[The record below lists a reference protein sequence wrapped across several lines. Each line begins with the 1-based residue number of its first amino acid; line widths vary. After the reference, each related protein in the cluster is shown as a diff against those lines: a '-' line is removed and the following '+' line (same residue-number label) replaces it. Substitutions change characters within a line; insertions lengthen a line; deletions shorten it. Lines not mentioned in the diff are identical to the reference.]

1 MDRWRLCLGTGLLLV
16 STSLSAFESDVHYGL
31 TEWLA
36 LQAGFDE
43 RAATTIA
50 TGDERSDSG
59 DMQYIELIFAYACI
73 GKDDLGSRHAGQY
86 HYPSA
91 GTVPGAPAQ
100 RAVSPGS
107 DAAREAARAVARIP
121 EGQANYMLLRLGE
134 ALHIL
139 QDSWSHQGVPDV
151 AQPAPAVFT
160 CDDTRA
166 WGHPKARGGWNSH
179 RADLTMHWPD
189 DTVAMA
195 KATYDILMQYPA
207 LTDTKRTARD
217 WNEIRPL
224 LDGFI
229 SASTKAE
236 KRRWFLA
243 RGIRDVSFLEGISL
257 TDGAEPFVLKWPGRK
272 LPPLATPQS
281 RQHDVEAE
289 LLEFYNRFFA
299 QWVATNDFEALAS
312 EFGDDLGRRNAKEAN
327 RSSVAASKAE
337 LVARLK
343 DTNIAFLPVDEFAA
357 RLDAA
362 VEARN
367 QLATHAIGISAAHV
381 VTFQKNL
388 VAATDAHQSVTKT
401 VEASSVVTGAE
412 EGKYA
417 QAEYSRVKN
426 TRHPIGQRLHNF
438 RLQILD
444 FRLSIPSLSPSRPC
458 RL

>member
-1 MDRWRLCLGTGLLLV
+1 MDRWRLCLVTGLLLV
-16 STSLSAFESDVHYGL
+16 STSSSAFESDVHYGL

-43 RAATTIA
+43 RAAKTIA
-50 TGDERSDSG
+50 TGDQRSDSG

-91 GTVPGAPAQ
+91 GTVPGAPAV

-107 DAAREAARAVARIP
+107 DAAREAARAVTKIP

-139 QDSWSHQGVPDV
+139 QDSWSHQGVPDI

-160 CDDTRA
+160 CDDMRA

-179 RADLTMHWPD
+179 RADLTMYWPD

-195 KATYDILMQYPA
+195 KATYDVLTQYPT
-207 LTDTKRTARD
+207 LSGTKRNARD

-229 SASTKAE
+229 SGSTKAE
-236 KRRWFLA
+236 KTRWFLA

-257 TDGAEPFVLKWPGRK
+257 SDGAQPFVLKWPGRK

-281 RQHDVEAE
+281 RQHYVDAD
-289 LLEFYNRFFA
+289 LLDFYNRFFT
-299 QWVATNDFEALAS
+299 QWVETSDFEALAS
-312 EFGDDLGRRNAKEAN
+312 KFGADLGRGNTKQPD
-327 RSSVAASKAE
+327 RSSVAVSKAE

-343 DTNIAFLPVDEFAA
+343 VWRLRDHGRVADIAHSLRPLTAA
-357 RLDAA
+357 QRSALDAIGRERDA
-362 VEARN
+362 Y
-367 QLATHAIGISAAHV
+367 AIYESPSAAYFPLLPRSKDASPMLPFFVSTATAPNGTNPTAVAVLKFHHV
-381 VTFQKNL
+381 PYDTLAVI
-388 VAATDAHQSVTKT
+388 
-401 VEASSVVTGAE
+401 AE
-412 EGKYA
+412 KIDG
-417 QAEYSRVKN
+417 RW
-426 TRHPIGQRLHNF
+426 RL
-438 RLQILD
+438 I
-444 FRLSIPSLSPSRPC
+444 SIVSAVDH
-458 RL
+458 

>member
-16 STSLSAFESDVHYGL
+16 STSSSAFESDVHYGL

-50 TGDERSDSG
+50 TGDQRSDSG

-107 DAAREAARAVARIP
+107 DAAREAVRAVAKIP

-166 WGHPKARGGWNSH
+166 WGHPNARGGWNSH

-236 KRRWFLA
+236 KTRWFLA
-243 RGIRDVSFLEGISL
+243 RGIRDVSFLEGISM

-312 EFGDDLGRRNAKEAN
+312 EFGDDLGRRNAKQPN

-337 LVARLK
+337 LVARLMVWRLR
-343 DTNIAFLPVDEFAA
+343 DHGRVADIAHSLRPLTAA
-357 RLDAA
+357 QRSA
-362 VEARN
+362 VN
-367 QLATHAIGISAAHV
+367 AIGRERNAYAIYESPSAAYFPLLPRGKDVSPMLPFFVSTATAPNGAGPTAVAVLKFHHV
-381 VTFQKNL
+381 PYDTLAVI
-388 VAATDAHQSVTKT
+388 
-401 VEASSVVTGAE
+401 AE
-412 EGKYA
+412 RIDGRW
-417 QAEYSRVKN
+417 RV
-426 TRHPIGQRLHNF
+426 I
-438 RLQILD
+438 
-444 FRLSIPSLSPSRPC
+444 SIVSAVDH
-458 RL
+458 